1 MKNILTLSLLT
12 LFSFLPLHAAD
23 IPWKPEQ
30 YSLQVR
36 EEALPT
42 VLQNFCA
49 DQGIYSMISERVVG
63 TVSGQFTKLEPA
75 EFLNRLTAAYSLIWY
90 YDGTVL
96 YIYHSSEMASEML
109 NMQFAKIDRF
119 LTALDTV
126 QILDQRF
133 PIRALE
139 TEGLVYVSGPPR
151 YVELVLQ
158 TSVGMDANAARM
170 TALQASRDV
179 VEVFQLKYAWAD
191 DQILSFN
198 DRDMTVPGV
207 VTVLR
212 GILTGSTGL
221 ETIET
226 RDRRRRASGDKL
238 KGKGLAAVGNYED
251 DEMEDAAQQQAAT
264 PNNGNNGNNNPAGPP
279 TLAPMIMADVR
290 NNAVVVRDK
299 GENIDFY
306 RQIIEALDVPAGLI
320 EIHASIIE
328 VNTDY
333 SHEVG
338 VDWRYEQNEHASGGY
353 FGSTEAEADS
363 TFDFNNRPLTSG
375 GGLSFTTILGDAAEN
390 FIARIR
396 LLEADGKAD
405 IISRPSI
412 LTLDNVEAQLTT
424 NQTFYVR
431 LEGDREVDLFN
442 VSAGVTLR
450 VTPHLIEE
458 DKHKKIKLSIRLEDG
473 NVTENRVDAIP
484 IVQKTTINTQ
494 AVIRHNE
501 SVLLGGYVLE
511 KRTDTENSVPFF
523 GKIPLFRHLFR
534 HKERRNEM
542 VERLILITPRII
554 DPNNPSRFVEVQPRY
569 TNELD
574 SEALPIE
581 VEPQRARQ
589 KKKKR

>member
-1 MKNILTLSLLT
+1 MKHLLLLPSLLT
-12 LFSFLPLHAAD
+12 LISFFPLHAAE
-23 IPWKPEQ
+23 IPWKPEK

-36 EEALPT
+36 EEALNT

-49 DQGIYSMISERVVG
+49 DQGIYTIISEQITG
-63 TVSGQFTKLEPA
+63 TVSGQFTQLDPA
-75 EFLNRLTAAYSLIWY
+75 DFLNRLTAAYNLIWY

-109 NMQFAKIDRF
+109 TMQFAKIDRYMM
-119 LTALDTV
+119 ALDAV

-139 TEGLVYVSGPPR
+139 SEGLVYVTGPPR
-151 YVELVLQ
+151 YVELAVQ
-158 TSVGMDANAARM
+158 TAVGMDANAARM
-170 TALQASRDV
+170 TALEASRDV
-179 VEVFQLKYAWAD
+179 VEVFELKYAWAD
-191 DQILSFN
+191 DQLLSFN
-198 DRDMTVPGV
+198 DREITVPGV

-221 ETIET
+221 ETLES
-226 RDRRRRASGDKL
+226 RDRRRKPTRDKL
-238 KGKGLAAVGNYED
+238 KGKGMSAIGNLED
-251 DEMEDAAQQQAAT
+251 DEAEDLQAQNSGGDESPQT
-264 PNNGNNGNNNPAGPP
+264 GPP
-279 TLAPMIMADVR
+279 TPVPMIMADVR

-299 GENIDFY
+299 GENIAFY
-306 RQIIEALDVPAGLI
+306 RQIIESLDVPAGLI

-338 VDWRYEQNEHASGGY
+338 VDWRYEKPGDASAGY
-353 FGSTEAEADS
+353 FNNAANEADA
-363 TFDFNNRPLTSG
+363 DFNFNNSPLTAG
-375 GGLSFTTILGDAAEN
+375 AGLSFTTILGDAAEN

-412 LTLDNVEAQLTT
+412 VTLDNVEAQLTT
-424 NQTFYVR
+424 NQTFFVR

-450 VTPHLIEE
+450 VTPHLIE
-458 DKHKKIKLSIRLEDG
+458 DGKHKKIKLSIQLEDG
-473 NVTENRVDAIP
+473 SVTENRVDAIP
-484 IVQKTTINTQ
+484 IVQNTTINTQ

-511 KRTDTENSVPFF
+511 KRTDTESRVPFF
-523 GKIPLFRHLFR
+523 GRIPLFGNLFR
-534 HKERRNEM
+534 NKTRRNEM
-542 VERLILITPRII
+542 VERLILLTPRII
-554 DPNNPSRFVEVQPRY
+554 DPENPSRFVEVQPRY

-574 SEALPIE
+574 SEELPLDID
-581 VEPQRARQ
+581 PARPRPKP
-589 KKKKR
+589 KK